1 MVFENFYFSKIF
13 QNTSNWLFEFFL
25 KIRENMT
32 KEEVKEKIRNMDNDK
47 LLELVNHYQILH
59 NDYVYIKT
67 ENLDEYLKHWSPRDI
82 IRMSRDTN
90 LDLDVHFLLH
100 NYSLESTTFRSL
112 RLMVLEDKMLEE
124 IASNK
129 LFECHFN

>member
-1 MVFENFYFSKIF
+1 MAFENS
-13 QNTSNWLFEFFL
+13 L
-25 KIRENMT
+25 KIDSNIEESMT
-32 KEEVKEKIRNMDNDK
+32 KEEVKEKIRNMDNDR

-82 IRMSRDTN
+82 ISMSRDTN

>member
-1 MVFENFYFSKIF
+1 
-13 QNTSNWLFEFFL
+13 
-25 KIRENMT
+25 MT

-82 IRMSRDTN
+82 ISMSRDTN

-100 NYSLESTTFRSL
+100 NYSLESTTFKSL

-124 IASNK
+124 IAINK
-129 LFECHFN
+129 LFECNFN

>member
-1 MVFENFYFSKIF
+1 MAFENS
-13 QNTSNWLFEFFL
+13 L
-25 KIRENMT
+25 KIDSNIEESMT

-82 IRMSRDTN
+82 ISMSRYTN

-112 RLMVLEDKMLEE
+112 RLMMLEDKMLEE

>member
-1 MVFENFYFSKIF
+1 MAFENS
-13 QNTSNWLFEFFL
+13 L
-25 KIRENMT
+25 KIDSNIEESMT
-32 KEEVKEKIRNMDNDK
+32 KEEVKEKIRNMDNDR

-100 NYSLESTTFRSL
+100 NYSLESITFRRL
-112 RLMVLEDKMLEE
+112 RLMMLEDKMLEE

>member
-1 MVFENFYFSKIF
+1 MASKF
-13 QNTSNWLFEFFL
+13 LCEHKFLERLLNDSN
-25 KIRENMT
+25 IGENMT

-82 IRMSRDTN
+82 ISMSRDTN

-129 LFECHFN
+129 LLECHFN

>member
-1 MVFENFYFSKIF
+1 
-13 QNTSNWLFEFFL
+13 
-25 KIRENMT
+25 MT

-82 IRMSRDTN
+82 ISFSRDTN

-100 NYSLESTTFRSL
+100 NYSLESTTFRRL
-112 RLMVLEDKMLEE
+112 RLMMLEDKMLEE

>member
-1 MVFENFYFSKIF
+1 MAFENS
-13 QNTSNWLFEFFL
+13 L
-25 KIRENMT
+25 KIDSNIEESMT

-82 IRMSRDTN
+82 ISMSRDTN

-100 NYSLESTTFRSL
+100 NYSLESITFRSL
-112 RLMVLEDKMLEE
+112 RLMMLEDKMLEE

>member
-1 MVFENFYFSKIF
+1 MASKFLCEHKFLERLQIGF
-13 QNTSNWLFEFFL
+13 LIFL
-25 KIRENMT
+25 KIGENMT

-112 RLMVLEDKMLEE
+112 RLMMLEDKMLEE

>member
-1 MVFENFYFSKIF
+1 MAFENS
-13 QNTSNWLFEFFL
+13 L
-25 KIRENMT
+25 KIDSNIEESMT

-82 IRMSRDTN
+82 ISMSRDTN

-112 RLMVLEDKMLEE
+112 RLMMLEDKMLEE